1 MAFLFAFEHIK
12 SILFH
17 GKIFLGKELLTERRS
32 EISYQKCIYKMK
44 IMILVLSGVMWQKTV
59 FIVFAY
65 GTGNVQKANV
75 FQRDSVVDSGSGIS
89 CPRFS

>member
-1 MAFLFAFEHIK
+1 MKSHIRN
-12 SILFH
+12 
-17 GKIFLGKELLTERRS
+17 IFI
-32 EISYQKCIYKMK
+32 EIK
-44 IMILVLSGVMWQKTV
+44 IMILVPSGVMWQKTV